1 MPRVQLDDVTR
12 SYARGQHV
20 VRALDHVS
28 LTIEQG
34 EFVAVVGPSGAGKST
49 LLHLVGGLDAPSSG
63 TVRIGGDD
71 LARLSDTA
79 RAAFRR
85 TRLGFVFQFFNLL
98 PTMSAWENVAL
109 PKVLDGTR
117 LAHAR
122 GDAERLLERVGLAH
136 RATHRPSEL
145 SGGELQRVALARALV
160 MDPAL
165 ILADEP
171 TGNLDSEAGKEILD
185 LLASCAL
192 DDGRTVVVVTHNPA
206 AAARA
211 RRVVTLSDGRVASD
225 QTTGGQTTS
234 DQTTRGQAWHASA
247 S

>member
-1 MPRVQLDDVTR
+1 MPRVQLDEVTR
-12 SYARGQHV
+12 AYARGQHV
-20 VRALDHVS
+20 VRALDQVS
-28 LTIEQG
+28 LKIEQG

-49 LLHLVGGLDAPSSG
+49 LLHLVGGLDAPTSG
-63 TVRIGGDD
+63 TVRIGGED
-71 LARLSDTA
+71 LARLSDSA

-109 PKVLDGTR
+109 PRILDGTR
-117 LAHAR
+117 LSHAR
-122 GDAERLLERVGLAH
+122 GDAERLLERVGLSH
-136 RATHRPSEL
+136 RAGHRPSEL
-145 SGGELQRVALARALV
+145 SGGELQRVAVARALV

-165 ILADEP
+165 VLADEP
-171 TGNLDSEAGKEILD
+171 TGNLDSEAGAEVLD

-192 DDGRTVVVVTHNPA
+192 DDGRTVVMVTHNPA

-211 RRVVTLSDGRVASD
+211 RRVVTLTDGHVASD
-225 QTTGGQTTS
+225 QTTNP
-234 DQTTRGQAWHASA
+234 RGAAWHASA